1 VFHVD
6 DRDCGPGA
14 VILQALGESE
24 PVAPVRAMRQ
34 PSEVATLY
42 TLPPQARAPAR
53 LLRGGGWGWGWGARR
68 PKPAKNRSQDN
79 ISGAQGGV
87 EGCNTEGTVASGP
100 SLTLVWAPSCGA
112 VVPGAGGAL
121 RARGS
126 LGAPTAAEIGRA
138 QAGALQT
145 MGQTAP

>member
-1 VFHVD
+1 MFHVD

-53 LLRGGGWGWGWGARR
+53 LLRGGV
-68 PKPAKNRSQDN
+68 
-79 ISGAQGGV
+79 GV
-87 EGCNTEGTVASGP
+87 GV
-100 SLTLVWAPSCGA
+100 
-112 VVPGAGGAL
+112 
-121 RARGS
+121 
-126 LGAPTAAEIGRA
+126 GAPGGQNPLKTALKTTFLVLKAE
-138 QAGALQT
+138 
-145 MGQTAP
+145 